1 LKTTKLYDCKNW
13 QQDTVLLLLTIVE
26 LQAQSVLMHKSCTA
40 SIFLSIAITN
50 KLRGYTMK
58 VYD

>member
-40 SIFLSIAITN
+40 SILSVN
-50 KLRGYTMK
+50 RY
-58 VYD
+58 Y